1 MSHSTF
7 YLGEICGLLGRLW
20 LREVDVATL
29 EAMNGPDFRG
39 LYESLGGFVPTDI
52 AADWEELVEEL
63 AIEYC
68 ELLIGPKGHV
78 SPVQSVW
85 AKDQLQSETSASM
98 NRFFELVPGYQA
110 QSSLADH
117 VGVQLDFAGVL
128 LQIEDEAVDGIIS
141 VFAQQHLDWMNK
153 FLEHVES
160 KTDSEFYLGLARVT
174 RSLIGSITD

>member
-7 YLGEICGLLGRLW
+7 YLGEICGLIGRLW

-29 EAMNGPDFRG
+29 NVMNDPEFLG

-52 AADWEELVEEL
+52 TAGQVEEL
-63 AIEYC
+63 AVAYC
-68 ELLIGPKGHV
+68 ELLVGPKGHV

-85 AKDQLQSETSASM
+85 TKDQLQSETSASM

-128 LQIEDEAVDGIIS
+128 LQTQEESVSEIMD
-141 VFAQQHLDWMNK
+141 VFAREHFGWMNQ
-153 FLEHVES
+153 FLGQVEL
-160 KTDSEFYLGLARVT
+160 KTDSEFYLGLATVT
-174 RSLIGSITD
+174 RSLIGSITE

>member
-1 MSHSTF
+1 MPHSTF
-7 YLGEICGLLGRLW
+7 YLGEISRLLGRLW
-20 LREVDVATL
+20 LREMDVATL
-29 EAMNGPDFRG
+29 EAMSGPDFRG

-52 AADWEELVEEL
+52 SADSVEEL
-63 AIEYC
+63 AVAYC
-68 ELLIGPKGHV
+68 ELLIGPKGHI

-85 AKDQLQSETSASM
+85 TTDQLQSDTSASM

-128 LQIEDEAVDGIIS
+128 LQVEDEGVDGIIN
-141 VFAQQHLDWMNK
+141 VFAQQHLDWINK
-153 FLEHVES
+153 FLQQVES

-174 RSLIGSITD
+174 RSRIGSITG